1 MDENNTYINKSEKEA
16 LEIMENVSDITSDQL
31 QALRENEE
39 CFQTCSDIAEAVIGM
54 QMEKNALSINTQ
66 QALADFH
73 RKHLDRRNKKLY
85 ILWTSVAGVA
95 ATIIIILVL
104 RMMSFSPESDIES
117 IKVFQ
122 ADHAPQQ
129 VTLQVAGEEKVEP
142 LKKAVQSLPSSTVK
156 LSPQK
161 IAYNTIQTE
170 NKKIRNMPIL
180 RGVFSFIESLVLGMQ
195 TLTYSASFFEDE
207 EVDKKKKEPMTEEE
221 RRRQEQKEK
230 KQENA
235 MMGGTVVLSIVL
247 AVAVFM
253 MLPYYLSTLFQK
265 VITSQWV
272 IALLEGVIRLVIFI
286 GYVALISLM
295 KDIRRVYMYHG
306 AEHKCINCIEHGMDL
321 TVDNVRKSSRF
332 HKRCGT
338 SFLLIVMLVSI
349 LFFMFIR
356 VDSPILRVVL
366 RLLLI
371 PVIAGVSYEFIRLA
385 GRSDNAVV
393 NLLSK
398 PGLWLQGL
406 TTKEPDDEMIEVGI
420 ASVEVVFDWKP
431 YVEEIRREMK

>member
-1 MDENNTYINKSEKEA
+1 MEGIMMRNQDQYSIAVRKPDQ
-16 LEIMENVSDITSDQL
+16 EIEV
-31 QALRENEE
+31 
-39 CFQTCSDIAEAVIGM
+39 
-54 QMEKNALSINTQ
+54 
-66 QALADFH
+66 
-73 RKHLDRRNKKLY
+73 
-85 ILWTSVAGVA
+85 
-95 ATIIIILVL
+95 
-104 RMMSFSPESDIES
+104 
-117 IKVFQ
+117 
-122 ADHAPQQ
+122 
-129 VTLQVAGEEKVEP
+129 KVEP
-142 LKKAVQSLPSSTVK
+142 YKSVINCKPLLKIPV
-156 LSPQK
+156 
-161 IAYNTIQTE
+161 I
-170 NKKIRNMPIL
+170 
-180 RGVFSFIESLVLGMQ
+180 RGVFNFIDSLVVGIKCLM
-195 TLTYSASFFEDE
+195 YSATFYEEEEDAAKQE
-207 EVDKKKKEPMTEEE
+207 MTEEE
-221 RRRQEQKEK
+221 KKAREEKEK
-230 KQENA
+230 KEEKA
-235 MMGGTVVLSIVL
+235 MMTGTLIFSIVI

-420 ASVEVVFDWKP
+420 ASVEAVFDWKP

>member
-1 MDENNTYINKSEKEA
+1 MEGVMMKNQEKYAVAVRKPDHEIEVKVSEY
-16 LEIMENVSDITSDQL
+16 T
-31 QALRENEE
+31 
-39 CFQTCSDIAEAVIGM
+39 G
-54 QMEKNALSINTQ
+54 
-66 QALADFH
+66 
-73 RKHLDRRNKKLY
+73 
-85 ILWTSVAGVA
+85 
-95 ATIIIILVL
+95 II
-104 RMMSFSPESDIES
+104 R
-117 IKVFQ
+117 
-122 ADHAPQQ
+122 
-129 VTLQVAGEEKVEP
+129 
-142 LKKAVQSLPSSTVK
+142 
-156 LSPQK
+156 
-161 IAYNTIQTE
+161 

-272 IALLEGVIRLVIFI
+272 IALLEGVVRLVIFI

-306 AEHKCINCIEHGMDL
+306 AEHKCINCIEHGMEL
-321 TVDNVRKSSRF
+321 NVENVLKSSRL

-338 SFLLIVMLVSI
+338 SFLFIVMIVSI
-349 LFFMFIR
+349 IFFLFIR
-356 VDSPILRVVL
+356 VSSPVLRVVI
-366 RLLLI
+366 RLLLM
-371 PVIAGVSYEFIRLA
+371 PVIAGVSYEIIRLA
-385 GRSDNAVV
+385 GKSDNKIVA
-393 NLLSK
+393 LLSK
-398 PGLWLQGL
+398 PGLMLQHL
-406 TTKEPDDEMIEVGI
+406 TTREPEPEMAEVAI
-420 ASVEVVFDWKP
+420 AAVEAVFDWRSYLKENFP
-431 YVEEIRREMK
+431 EQYGEKS

>member
-1 MDENNTYINKSEKEA
+1 MEGVMMKNQEKYAVAVRKPDHEIEVKVSEY
-16 LEIMENVSDITSDQL
+16 T
-31 QALRENEE
+31 
-39 CFQTCSDIAEAVIGM
+39 G
-54 QMEKNALSINTQ
+54 
-66 QALADFH
+66 
-73 RKHLDRRNKKLY
+73 
-85 ILWTSVAGVA
+85 
-95 ATIIIILVL
+95 II
-104 RMMSFSPESDIES
+104 R
-117 IKVFQ
+117 
-122 ADHAPQQ
+122 
-129 VTLQVAGEEKVEP
+129 
-142 LKKAVQSLPSSTVK
+142 
-156 LSPQK
+156 
-161 IAYNTIQTE
+161 

-406 TTKEPDDEMIEVGI
+406 TTKEPDDEMIEGGI
-420 ASVEVVFDWKP
+420 ASVEAVFDWKP